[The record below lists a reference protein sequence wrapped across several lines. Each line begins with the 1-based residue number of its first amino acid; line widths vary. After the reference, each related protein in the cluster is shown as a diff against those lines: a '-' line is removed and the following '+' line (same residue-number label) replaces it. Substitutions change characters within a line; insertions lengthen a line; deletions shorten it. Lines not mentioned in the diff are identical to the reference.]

1 MKRKQ
6 EIRVII
12 YSLFELFPWFYG
24 LEKES
29 LHGKWLKWRDWG
41 GGYLELYEQIPAT
54 DNEIKVIKI
63 ISMDA
68 GDLQDGGSVFQ
79 ILSFDPSFEIHFL

>member
-1 MKRKQ
+1 M
-6 EIRVII
+6 
-12 YSLFELFPWFYG
+12 
-24 LEKES
+24 
-29 LHGKWLKWRDWG
+29 D
-41 GGYLELYEQIPAT
+41 LELYEQIPAT

>member
-1 MKRKQ
+1 M
-6 EIRVII
+6 VN
-12 YSLFELFPWFYG
+12 
-24 LEKES
+24 
-29 LHGKWLKWRDWG
+29 DWNEETG
-41 GGYLELYEQIPAT
+41 VEGYLELYEQHIPAT

-68 GDLQDGGSVFQ
+68 GDLQDGGNVFQ